1 MDRIKETITN
11 KIFIGCICS
20 VFLIFTINFFIFNLN
35 FILSSIYVIM
45 LIALLCSHFLIDD
58 EESFGTIKEK
68 ISMAL
73 ISESIIMSFQEFS
86 YKKTNWFF
94 FTRNITITIA
104 PNMLTLIVSILY
116 SLSIYLRY
124 QLAFSDKPKIIAIN
138 ILNILLCSSLL
149 SVLISNDYFY
159 IPIIG
164 ETSFNSQSFCIL
176 LLVFSWLG
184 IKSLNIFIFPILALL
199 ALARIG
205 EVNKAMGIVGI
216 FYLLFA
222 YASIFL
228 QLTDNKK
235 IRQLYKISLSE
246 LSRDFKF
253 NKDFDENNFQS
264 YEPLLNNAQ

>member
-1 MDRIKETITN
+1 MDRIREIFMN
-11 KIFIGCICS
+11 KIFISSTCGLLLILAINL
-20 VFLIFTINFFIFNLN
+20 FLFKLS
-35 FILSSIYVIM
+35 FILSSIYDLF
-45 LIALLCSHFLIDD
+45 LILLLCFHYIYED
-58 EESFGTIKEK
+58 EELYGTPKEK

-94 FTRNITITIA
+94 FTQNINVSIA

-124 QLAFSDKPKIIAIN
+124 QLTFIDKPKVIVTN
-138 ILNILLCSSLL
+138 ILNILFCSSLL

-164 ETSFNSQSFCIL
+164 ETSFTSQSFCIL
-176 LLVFSWLG
+176 LLIFSWLG

-199 ALARIG
+199 ALGRIG

-222 YASIFL
+222 YSSIFL

-246 LSRDFKF
+246 FSRDFKI
-253 NKDFDENNFQS
+253 NKNSDENKFQS
-264 YEPLLNNAQ
+264 YEPLLDNAQ